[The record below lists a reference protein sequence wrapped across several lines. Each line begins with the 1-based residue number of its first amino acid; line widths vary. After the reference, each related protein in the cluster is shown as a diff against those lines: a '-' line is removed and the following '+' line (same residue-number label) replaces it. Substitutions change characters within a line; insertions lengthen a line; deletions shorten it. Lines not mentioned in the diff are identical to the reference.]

1 MSALNAG
8 KHSLFEMGQGLQDE
22 ERPDDAG
29 SAAAAG
35 GTGWPRALVRP

>member
-8 KHSLFEMGQGLQDE
+8 KHSLFEMGQVLQGE
-22 ERPDDAG
+22 ERLDDAG